1 MRALCILLATATI
14 FLACSD
20 IASSASASKLSAVGD
35 VYSTKTDDI
44 ASTHKR
50 VLRGFE
56 RIIQQPIKLNT
67 PGKIDKILGVK
78 KLDELLDPARADALL
93 AKNKLGGWIE
103 KATLDKVRSGTLDEK
118 KEVLSSWR
126 RSKLTPEELTKFIKA
141 DPSIEKKYMYVAKL
155 YEGYLKKQPN
165 TVSGFKRKRGEI

>member
-1 MRALCILLATATI
+1 MRASCILLATATI

-20 IASSASASKLSAVGD
+20 IASSASASKLAAVDD
-35 VYSTKTDDI
+35 VYSTKTDTT
-44 ASTHKR
+44 ASTRKR

-56 RIIQQPIKLNT
+56 RIIQQPIKLNS
-67 PGKIDKILGVK
+67 PEKIDKVLGVK
-78 KLDELLDPARADALL
+78 KLDELLDPTRADALL

-103 KATLDKVRSGTLDEK
+103 KAALDKVRSGTMDEK

-126 RSKLTPEELTKFIKA
+126 RSKLTPEQLTKLIKA
-141 DPSIEKKYMYVAKL
+141 DPSIEKKYRFVSVL

>member
-1 MRALCILLATATI
+1 MRASCILLATATI

-20 IASSASASKLSAVGD
+20 IASSASASKLAAVDD

-44 ASTHKR
+44 ASTRKR
-50 VLRGFE
+50 VLRAFK
-56 RIIQQPIKLNT
+56 RIIPQPKKLNS
-67 PGKIDKILGVK
+67 PEKIDKILEVK
-78 KLDELLDPARADALL
+78 KLDELLDPARADLLL

-103 KATLDKVRSGTLDEK
+103 KATLDKVRSGTLVEK
-118 KEVLSSWR
+118 KGILSSWR
-126 RSKLTPEELTKFIKA
+126 RSKLTPEELTKLIKA
-141 DPSIEKKYMYVAKL
+141 DPSLEYMYVAKL